1 MAKII
6 GIDTRIKKDKL
17 KKIYLQNSGYN
28 ITTESI
34 IKGWNTLK
42 EELSSDFIEDLKKS
56 PYYLKGD
63 NEQDK

>member
-6 GIDTRIKKDKL
+6 GINTKIKKDKL

-34 IKGWNTLK
+34 IKGWNALK
-42 EELSSDFIEDLKKS
+42 EELSSDFIEGLKKS
-56 PYYLKGD
+56 PYYISIT
-63 NEQDK
+63 

>member
-28 ITTESI
+28 ITTKGI
-34 IKGWNTLK
+34 IEGWNALK
-42 EELSSDFIEDLKKS
+42 EELSSDNFIEDLKKS
-56 PYYLKGD
+56 PYYISIT
-63 NEQDK
+63 